1 MDEVL
6 VKALGSSFSPD
17 QVQREQAE
25 AFLTGS
31 EKTPG
36 YLTSLVRIWVN
47 QSVCVLLRILFNTA

>member
-17 QVQREQAE
+17 QGQREQAE
-25 AFLTGS
+25 TFLANS

-36 YLTSLVRIWVN
+36 YLTSLIRIWVN
-47 QSVCVLLRILFNTA
+47 QSV